1 MLERVAVIGLG
12 LIGGSV
18 AAATRRMADA
28 PHVTGVDRDACTC
41 ERAREARIVDTA
53 VPADRA
59 REGRLFGPGSF
70 DLVVVCTPVDA
81 ALEWMDVLAH
91 DGFDGIVTDVCSTKS
106 AIVEHAAR
114 LDPPFTFIGGHPMAG
129 SERSGI
135 DAATASLFDGA
146 YWVLTPTSATPASAY
161 RTLHE
166 FVTALGARS
175 IVIPPE
181 AHDEAVALISHVPH
195 VTAAALVSLV
205 AEQPAG
211 HDALRLAAGGF
222 KDMTR
227 IAAGSPELWTGI
239 CMENAEPIAEGL
251 ARLAALIL
259 RFREAVQ
266 SRDDRRI
273 RSLLSEAAEVRR
285 SLPARWVPESAALY
299 ELAIPMRD
307 RPGVISEIT
316 TLVGRVGCNIEDV
329 EIDHVS
335 EDSAVLRLVL
345 TDEGDRDRLVSD
357 LLAGGYEPT
366 LRLLGEG

>member
-1 MLERVAVIGLG
+1 MIARMAVIGLG

-18 AAATRRMADA
+18 AAAAHRTVDA
-28 PHVTGVDRDACTC
+28 PWITGVDRDPSTC
-41 ERAREARIVDTA
+41 ARAVETRIVDEAITA
-53 VPADRA
+53 DEA
-59 REGRLFGPGSF
+59 RRDRLFSPGSY
-70 DLVVVCTPVDA
+70 DLVVVCTPVES
-81 ALEWMDVLAH
+81 ALGWLDVLAR

-106 AIVEHAAR
+106 AIVKHAAR

-135 DAATASLFDGA
+135 DAACASLFDGA
-146 YWVLTPTSATPASAY
+146 YWVLTPAGGTPVSAY
-161 RTLHE
+161 RALHE
-166 FVTALGARS
+166 FVAALGARS

-195 VTAAALVSLV
+195 VAAAALVSLV

-239 CMENAEPIAEGL
+239 CMENAERIAEGL
-251 ARLAALIL
+251 DRLADVIL
-259 RFREAVQ
+259 RFREAVV
-266 SRDDRRI
+266 SRDTGRI
-273 RSLLSEAAEVRR
+273 RSLLADAAEVRR
-285 SLPARWVPESAALY
+285 SLPARWVPETAALF

-316 TLVGRVGCNIEDV
+316 TLVGRAGCNIEDV

-345 TDEGDRDRLVSD
+345 TDEGDRDRLLCD
-357 LLAGGYEPT
+357 LAAAGYHPS
-366 LRLLGEG
+366 LRVLSEG